1 MMILYGRLKQEIH
14 VSSDILRMVY
24 VSDGKE

>member
-1 MMILYGRLKQEIH
+1 MMILYGHLKQEIH
-14 VSSDILRMVY
+14 VSSDKLRMAY